1 MLQSQGDVV
10 GGDGEEALQL
20 WVSIQVGSVGLQ
32 EGPQGATAHILHDED
47 VRLCMM
53 RGRTGIYSVGS
64 LLLPVEKNNGFK
76 DSFVLA
82 EGGSLCMKVSHPQRC
97 SSPVTEGCSC
107 GAPVSS

>member
-20 WVSIQVGSVGLQ
+20 WVCIQVGSVGLQ
-32 EGPQGATAHILHDED
+32 EGPQGATAHVLHDED
-47 VRLCMM
+47 VRLYMM
-53 RGRTGIYSVGS
+53 RERTGIYSVGS
-64 LLLPVEKNNGFK
+64 LLLPVKKNNGQ

-82 EGGSLCMKVSHPQRC
+82 EGGSLCMVSHPQRC